1 MKMDRSKSNDMLI
14 DWFIAVNSFDNLT
27 YLPYFDGG
35 NIREI
40 DKDSSSEGIW
50 EDLAH
55 NSKLRIVMQ
64 FYYHIQR
71 MVGG

>member
-40 DKDSSSEGIW
+40 DKNSSSEGI
-50 EDLAH
+50 
-55 NSKLRIVMQ
+55 
-64 FYYHIQR
+64 
-71 MVGG
+71 